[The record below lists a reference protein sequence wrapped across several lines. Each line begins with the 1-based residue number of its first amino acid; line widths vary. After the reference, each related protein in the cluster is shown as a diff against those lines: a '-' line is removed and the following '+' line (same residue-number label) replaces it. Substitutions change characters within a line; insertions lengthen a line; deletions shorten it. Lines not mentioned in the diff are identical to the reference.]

1 MPFSKKQM
9 LPLLAL
15 LSAFPALSTDMYL
28 AALPT
33 LASQWHQPLSVVN
46 LTLASFFFTY
56 GLFLLVYG
64 PLSDRFG
71 RRPVLLIGIA
81 IYMAG
86 SLACAFAFGPVSMIS
101 FRVVQAAGAA
111 SASALSMAMCK
122 DLFDGNE
129 RVRILA
135 HIAVIMTVAPMVGPV
150 IGGYILTYL
159 SWPFVFVVQAL
170 LGGIAL
176 IGVIGAPE
184 TLPEA
189 SGISPVVI
197 LKNYVGFLTHRRFMA
212 YTFMMSV
219 VGFPFFAFI
228 GGSSD
233 IYINIFKLSESQY
246 GLFFALNAFAM
257 MLGALACERL
267 LERFSTQHL
276 ITMGYG
282 GLLAGGI
289 LLIYLGKDG
298 PWHLA
303 LSMCLIS
310 FFLGISRPP
319 NNNLVLEQVERNVG
333 TASSLLIFANMMC
346 GAVAMELI
354 ALDWSD
360 KVRLLGLAAA
370 ICGAIVLS
378 MWLATWR
385 IAGWAEK

>member
-1 MPFSKKQM
+1 MTLNKKQM

-33 LASQWHQPLSVVN
+33 LASQWRTPLSVVN
-46 LTLASFFFTY
+46 LTLAGFFFTY

-71 RRPVLLIGIA
+71 RRPVLLIGIS
-81 IYMAG
+81 IYVLG
-86 SLACAFAFGPVSMIS
+86 SLTCAFALGPVSMIS

-122 DLFDGNE
+122 DLFDGKE
-129 RVRILA
+129 RARILA
-135 HIAVIMTVAPMVGPV
+135 HIAVIMTVAPMAGPV
-150 IGGYILTYL
+150 IGGYILTYS

-170 LGGIAL
+170 LGGIAF

-184 TLPEA
+184 TLSES
-189 SGISPVVI
+189 SGISPIVI
-197 LKNYVGFLTHRRFMA
+197 LRNYAGFLTHRRFMA
-212 YTFMMSV
+212 YTLMMSV
-219 VGFPFFAFI
+219 VSFPFFAFI

-233 IYINIFKLSESQY
+233 IYINIFKLNEAQY

-257 MLGALACERL
+257 MLGALVCGRL
-267 LERFSTQHL
+267 IDRLSSEHL
-276 ITMGYG
+276 ITMGYS

-289 LLIYLGKDG
+289 LIVYLGKDG

-303 LSMCLIS
+303 LSMCLVS

-319 NNNLVLEQVERNVG
+319 NNNLVLDQVERNVG
-333 TASSLLIFANMMC
+333 TASSLLIFANMMF
-346 GAVAMELI
+346 GAVGMEFI
-354 ALDWSD
+354 ALDWGD
-360 KVRLLGLAAA
+360 KVGCLGMAATITGGGVLGL
-370 ICGAIVLS
+370 
-378 MWLATWR
+378 WLVMRR
-385 IAGWAEK
+385 IA